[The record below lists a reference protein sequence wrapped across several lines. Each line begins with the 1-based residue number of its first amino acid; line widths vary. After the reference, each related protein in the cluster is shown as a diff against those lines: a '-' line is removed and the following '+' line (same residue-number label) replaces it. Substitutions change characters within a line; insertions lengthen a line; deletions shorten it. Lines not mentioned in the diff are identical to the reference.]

1 MELKREFVLRE
12 IAGDTL
18 LIPTGRTALDLNGM
32 LTLNELGAEIW
43 RLLPQAE
50 NDGEY
55 EVEEDVLRAD
65 VAEFLGKL
73 RALGILA

>member
-1 MELKREFVLRE
+1 
-12 IAGDTL
+12 
-18 LIPTGRTALDLNGM
+18 M

-50 NDGEY
+50 NDGEIVRRLLAEY

>member
-32 LTLNELGAEIW
+32 LTLNELGAEILR
-43 RLLPQAE
+43 RLLA
-50 NDGEY
+50 EY

>member
-1 MELKREFVLRE
+1 MNELTN
-12 IAGDTL
+12 IHAID
-18 LIPTGRTALDLNGM
+18 PTALRQGEYLVSL
-32 LTLNELGAEIW
+32 LTEARRCG
-43 RLLPQAE
+43 LLPQAE
-50 NDGEY
+50 NDGEIVRRLLAEY